1 MLRVVGVAPLDG
13 EVVDRGIAREPGD
26 CEIADVAGEGAVVE
40 HRPRDG
46 VEPQALAETVEGGG
60 DGGHGREGHSGR
72 EGSPLGPAR
81 GRLVAGPRI
90 FLNDTLP
97 RAAAADEVE
106 DFGAEVGEP
115 LLADALAPQ
124 QRGG

>member
-1 MLRVVGVAPLDG
+1 MVDMVRVTPEERSV
-13 EVVDRGIAREPGD
+13 
-26 CEIADVAGEGAVVE
+26 
-40 HRPRDG
+40 HW
-46 VEPQALAETVEGGG
+46 
-60 DGGHGREGHSGR
+60 
-72 EGSPLGPAR
+72 
-81 GRLVAGPRI
+81 GRLVAAPRSFI
-90 FLNDTLP
+90 NDTLP